1 MLCRLLP
8 NSIKP
13 DSGVVVRYRQ
23 MGNSLHASFPHQL
36 QKRIR
41 PIRKR
46 CMCMQ
51 VGAEFPTGLHPQQ
64 IPQRLLPKCL
74 RGTLFD
80 ALPFAHCTISPFCM
94 LNS

>member
-23 MGNSLHASFPHQL
+23 MGNPPHTCLPHQL

-41 PIRKR
+41 PIGKR
-46 CMCMQ
+46 CMRMQ
-51 VGAEFPTGLHPQQ
+51 IGTKFPPRLYPQQ

-74 RGTLFD
+74 RGTLFG
-80 ALPFAHCTISPFCM
+80 ALPFAH
-94 LNS
+94 